1 MILGINHIGIAV
13 LNIEESLKIFKKIF
27 EFDNLHIETVESQK
41 VRIASFNVGNVLIEL
56 TEPTA
61 EDSPIMK
68 FIQKKGEGI
77 HHIAF
82 EVDTL
87 ANELTRLRDNNII
100 LVNQNP
106 VEGANNMLISF
117 IHPKSTSGV
126 LIELCQ
132 KNNVMFNN
140 NKH

>member
-13 LNIEESLKIFKKIF
+13 LDIEESLKVFKKIF
-27 EFDNLHIETVESQK
+27 EIVNLHIETVESQK
-41 VRIASFNVGNVLIEL
+41 VKIASFNVGNVLIEL

-87 ANELTRLRDNNII
+87 VNELTRLRD
-100 LVNQNP
+100 
-106 VEGANNMLISF
+106 
-117 IHPKSTSGV
+117 
-126 LIELCQ
+126 
-132 KNNVMFNN
+132 
-140 NKH
+140 

>member
-132 KNNVMFNN
+132 KNNIMFNN

>member
-61 EDSPIMK
+61 EDSPIKK